1 MSQKYYIQQTECLHS
16 LLLSYTECFSV
27 LEYITSDMGMLFS
40 LLSLS
45 KLSFPAIGKC
55 PICLFLALFFYIF
68 FILKALHL

>member
-1 MSQKYYIQQTECLHS
+1 MTQKYYIQQTGCLHG

-45 KLSFPAIGKC
+45 KLSFPAIGNC
-55 PICLFLALFFYIF
+55 PIRLFLALFFNIIYIYVY
-68 FILKALHL
+68 I